1 MKMISFSTMTKKLK
15 VPLKFSAFPNVI
27 LRQLSKI
34 KLQNVDIKQPLN
46 GKNDKNNINWD
57 SSSQD
62 Q

>member
-1 MKMISFSTMTKKLK
+1 MKKLK